1 MKKIVLATN
10 NAHKAKEIENILRD
24 LNVEIVLKSEVGL
37 KDWDVE
43 ETGDTLEEN
52 ALIKARSFKESLG
65 EIDAFVLADDTGLF
79 VEKLNGE
86 PGVYSA
92 RYAGA
97 EHDDEANNKLLLKN
111 MKDFS
116 GEERRAEF
124 RTIMALIDSN
134 GREYLATGDCKGK
147 ILESPRGANGFGYDP
162 LFVPEN
168 YEESFAELSDE
179 IKNKISHRYNASIS
193 LYEILK
199 GIL

>member
-92 RYAGA
+92 RYAGV
-97 EHDDEANNKLLLKN
+97 EHDDGANNKLLLKN

>member
-10 NAHKAKEIENILRD
+10 NAHKAKEIEDILGD

-37 KDWDVE
+37 RDWDVE
-43 ETGDTLEEN
+43 ETGTTLEEN
-52 ALIKARSFKESLG
+52 AIIKARSFKESIG

-86 PGVYSA
+86 PGVHSA
-92 RYAGA
+92 RYAGV
-97 EHDDEANNKLLLKN
+97 EHDDEANNKLLLRN

-116 GEERRAEF
+116 GEDRKAEF
-124 RTIMALIDSN
+124 RTTMALIDSK
-134 GREYLATGDCKGK
+134 GKEYLAEGKCKGM
-147 ILESPRGANGFGYDP
+147 ILESPRGENGFGYDP

-168 YEESFAELSDE
+168 YEESFAELSDD

>member
-1 MKKIVLATN
+1 M
-10 NAHKAKEIENILRD
+10 
-24 LNVEIVLKSEVGL
+24 KSEVGL
-37 KDWDVE
+37 RDWDVE
-43 ETGDTLEEN
+43 ETGTTLEEN
-52 ALIKARSFKESLG
+52 AIIKARSFKESIG

-86 PGVYSA
+86 PGVHSA
-92 RYAGA
+92 RYAGV
-97 EHDDEANNKLLLKN
+97 EHDDEANNKLLLRN

-116 GEERRAEF
+116 GEDRKAEF
-124 RTIMALIDSN
+124 RTTMALIDSK
-134 GREYLATGDCKGK
+134 GKEYLAEGKCKGM
-147 ILESPRGANGFGYDP
+147 ILESPRGENGFGYDP

-168 YEESFAELSDE
+168 YEESFAELSDD